1 MDKGACAPF
10 GAWALKLQAAVFDN
24 TAFFDRLQDLGGP
37 LAQLAEQHT
46 FNVRVDGSI
55 PSRLTISFCRG
66 LRRMNPHFAIGPDAA
81 DAMRMARRR
90 PFTLTQNLL
99 E

>member
-1 MDKGACAPF
+1 
-10 GAWALKLQAAVFDN
+10 
-24 TAFFDRLQDLGGP
+24 
-37 LAQLAEQHT
+37 
-46 FNVRVDGSI
+46 
-55 PSRLTISFCRG
+55 

-90 PFTLTQNLL
+90 PLTQTQNLL